1 LFPELKV
8 RNTTIFNSSLGIVC
22 KYFNSKKKFLKSKSS
37 YMMSAKYTEKILRS
51 IPISV
56 VDLIIKRKAVYL
68 KDILNSIMSNKLK
81 INNVYFYNL
90 KNYGNVKVKKT
101 GRIKRK
107 IKKKVISQNRIQD

>member
-1 LFPELKV
+1 
-8 RNTTIFNSSLGIVC
+8 
-22 KYFNSKKKFLKSKSS
+22 
-37 YMMSAKYTEKILRS
+37 MSAKYTEKILRS

-68 KDILNSIMSNKLK
+68 KDILNNIMSNKLK

>member
-1 LFPELKV
+1 
-8 RNTTIFNSSLGIVC
+8 
-22 KYFNSKKKFLKSKSS
+22 
-37 YMMSAKYTEKILRS
+37 MSAKYTEKILRS

-68 KDILNSIMSNKLK
+68 KDILNNIMSNKLK

-90 KNYGNVKVKKT
+90 KNYGNVKVKKA